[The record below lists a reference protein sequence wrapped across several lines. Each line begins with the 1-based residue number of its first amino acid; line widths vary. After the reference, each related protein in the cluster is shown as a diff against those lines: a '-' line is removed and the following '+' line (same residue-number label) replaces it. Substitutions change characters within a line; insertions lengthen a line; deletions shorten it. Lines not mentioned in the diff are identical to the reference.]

1 MATLTGHPFSRS
13 YRVILPSSLTRVLSR
28 ALGFSP
34 RLPVSVCGTGT
45 PNLARGFSWQF
56 GFSDFATKISLPIT
70 PQALARR
77 ICLPCTLRAWTHSS
91 IRALRLPSCVTPS
104 LNRSEGGIGFST
116 DSPSPTPFGLGLG
129 PGLPWVDEPSPGNL
143 RLSASRILTC
153 FLAYSCRHSLF
164 LPVHHSS
171 QYGFCPV
178 RTLPY
183 HMEVRG
189 RKSEVGLPITV
200 PTLYQ
205 MVQLLP

>member
-1 MATLTGHPFSRS
+1 MGSATSLLNFRS
-13 YRVILPSSLTRVLSR
+13 PSPL
-28 ALGFSP
+28 
-34 RLPVSVCGTGT
+34 RLY
-45 PNLARGFSWQF
+45 
-56 GFSDFATKISLPIT
+56 
-70 PQALARR
+70 ARR

-104 LNRSEGGIGFST
+104 LNRFEGGIGFST

-129 PGLPWVDEPSPGNL
+129 PGLPWADEPSPGNL

-164 LPVHHSS
+164 LPVHMSLQS
-171 QYGFCPV
+171 CFCPV

-189 RKSEVGLPITV
+189 RKSEVGLLTLLCSNSLLGGIVFSLTEHIRFLVLHRSFHLYTPGLSSCLYRPV
-200 PTLYQ
+200 PR
-205 MVQLLP
+205 LLNPWHS